1 MMKEKNN
8 ILVIGMLSL
17 VIGILL
23 GRYVTPTPI
32 IDFLEG
38 LFYGLSVVMNILY
51 FILIRK
57 SPNKK

>member
-1 MMKEKNN
+1 
-8 ILVIGMLSL
+8 MLSL

-51 FILIRK
+51 FILEFLQ
-57 SPNKK
+57 NKISKHFVV